1 MLKLK
6 HTPLWQ
12 LLSPIKYRMSV
23 AALLQILASLCSL
36 IPYAALLALSQAL
49 FSGEKQAALQALFYF
64 VMGLGLHSGLGA
76 IALWLTHIADHRLQ
90 ALLRSKL
97 ISKLAKLPLSWFNHH
112 ASGEIR
118 QLIQEDVES
127 LHQLVA
133 HTLVEMLAATLTP
146 LMGIGFCFY
155 LDWKLGI
162 AATAPLL
169 LYLIL
174 FSLCARYDMRGIME
188 EINRHLQK
196 VSATITEYVNGVAVL
211 KIFAKSEMGY
221 SRFDE
226 ASSDFYQRF
235 STLVQPAMRAQ
246 GIALCALSAPV
257 IIIIMSATAFL
268 PQAPAPEHILIATL
282 IALFVPGT
290 LMTLALSSQV
300 RAAAQGAAQRIYAFL
315 QQAELTNAKTIVP
328 LSAIPHL
335 RVSNLSFGYA
345 EHRILEHINADFPPK
360 THSAIVG
367 SSGAG
372 KSTLA
377 ALLARF
383 QDIEAGSISLD
394 GQELRH
400 IPLSQLQETIGIL
413 GQQAPLLHA
422 SIADN
427 IRLGKS
433 ASEEQLIAA
442 AKRACIHERIMQL
455 EKGYDSIIGTEA
467 RLSGGEIQRIH
478 LARLILHA
486 PPIIIF
492 DEATAATDPLTQQML
507 SQAIEELTQQHSI
520 ISISHRLASIAHADQ
535 ILVMDKGRIV
545 EQGKHSEL
553 LAKKGL
559 YYQLWHSQHTSEQV

>member
-6 HTPLWQ
+6 HNPLWQ
-12 LLSPIKYRMSV
+12 LLSPIKYHMTL
-23 AALLQILASLCSL
+23 AALLQILASLSSL
-36 IPYAALLALSQAL
+36 IPYAALLSLSQAL
-49 FSGEKQAALQALFYF
+49 FSGEKQAALEALFYF

-90 ALLRSKL
+90 AQLRAKL
-97 ISKLAKLPLSWFNHH
+97 INKLAKLPLAWFSHH
-112 ASGEIR
+112 PSGKTR
-118 QLIQEDVES
+118 QLIQEDIES

-133 HTLVEMLAATLTP
+133 HTIVEILAATLTP

-162 AATAPLL
+162 AAITPLL
-169 LYLIL
+169 LYLML

-188 EINRHLQK
+188 EINSHLQK
-196 VSATITEYVNGVAVL
+196 VSTTITEYVNGIAVL

-221 SRFDE
+221 SRFNE
-226 ASSDFYQRF
+226 ASSDFYQGF

-246 GIALCALSAPV
+246 GIALCALSSPI
-257 IIIIMSATAFL
+257 IIIIMSTTAFL
-268 PQAPAPEHILIATL
+268 PKAPTPENILIATL
-282 IALFVPGT
+282 IALFIPGT

-300 RAAAQGAAQRIYAFL
+300 RAAAQGAAQRIYDFL
-315 QQAELTNAKTIVP
+315 QQAELKNSNNAVP
-328 LSAIPHL
+328 LSTIPHL
-335 RVSNLSFGYA
+335 RVSNLSFSYDN
-345 EHRILEHINADFPPK
+345 HCILHNINIDFPPK
-360 THSAIVG
+360 THTAIVG
-367 SSGAG
+367 GSGAG
-372 KSTLA
+372 KSTFA
-377 ALLARF
+377 TLLVRF
-383 QDIEAGSISLD
+383 QDIEEGSISLD
-394 GQELRH
+394 EQELHH
-400 IPLSQLQETIGIL
+400 IPLNQLQSTIGIL
-413 GQQAPLLHA
+413 GQNAPLLHA

-427 IRLGKS
+427 IKLGKN
-433 ASEEQLIAA
+433 ATQEQIIAA
-442 AKRACIHERIMQL
+442 AKQACIHKRIMQL
-455 EKGYDSIIGTEA
+455 EKGYDSMIGTEA

-507 SQAIEELTQQHSI
+507 SQAIEGLRQQHSI

-545 EQGKHSEL
+545 EQGKHNEL

-559 YYQLWHSQHTSEQV
+559 YYQLWHSQHSSEPV